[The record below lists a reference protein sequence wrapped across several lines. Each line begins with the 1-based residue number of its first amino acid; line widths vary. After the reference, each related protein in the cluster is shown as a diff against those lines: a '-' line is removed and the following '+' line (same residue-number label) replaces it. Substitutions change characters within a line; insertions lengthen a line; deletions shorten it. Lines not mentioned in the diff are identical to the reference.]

1 MKSKLIYWLVY
12 GGMWLFSALPFRVL
26 DVLSDFN
33 YLLMYHVGRY
43 RRKVVRENLEKSF
56 PEKTEAERLQIERK
70 FYRYLS
76 DYMLEDLKLLHMSAE
91 DLCQRMIYKNTEQYL
106 ELTEKYGGIIV
117 MIPHYANYEWL
128 IGMGSVMKPGDV
140 PVQVY
145 KPLKDKYLNELFKQ
159 IRSRFGGYNIPKHS
173 TAREIIKLKREGKNM
188 VVGLITDQWPSG
200 DRYWTTFMGQET
212 AFLNGAERIAKMM
225 NFPVFYCELTKTRR
239 GYCEAEFK
247 LMTEAP
253 KETVEGEITDMFA
266 HELEQTIR
274 REPAYWLWSHKRWKF
289 TKKEC
294 EQKEQE
300 ELIKRKDKR

>member
-26 DVLSDFN
+26 YVLSDFN

-56 PEKTEAERLQIERK
+56 QEKTEAERLQIERK

-212 AFLNGAERIAKMM
+212 AFLNGAERIAKIM

-300 ELIKRKDKR
+300 LIKRKDKR

>member
-12 GGMWLFSALPFRVL
+12 GGMWLFSALPFRIL
-26 DVLSDFN
+26 YMLSDFN

>member
-26 DVLSDFN
+26 YVLSDFN

-173 TAREIIKLKREGKNM
+173 AAREIIKLKREGKNM

-212 AFLNGAERIAKMM
+212 AFLNGAERIAKIM

-300 ELIKRKDKR
+300 LIKRKDKR